1 MEHTAQAES
10 EARPAH
16 APEAATESGVTTG
29 GKATAGAI
37 REGGYAA
44 GLRNR
49 QVQMIAFGGAIGTG
63 LFLGAGERLNV
74 AGPSLVIIFAITGL
88 FAFFITRAMG
98 ELVMHRPTSGSFV
111 SYSREFLGEKAAYTT
126 GWVYFLHWI
135 CSGIA
140 EITAVAMYLQYWAAF
155 RDIPQWTLALVA
167 LLVVLGA
174 NLISVRWFGE
184 FEFWF
189 SIIKVAAIL
198 AFLAIGCWLLA
209 SRHPVDGHS
218 TGPQLIAD
226 NGGMLPN
233 GLLPAIVLIQGV
245 VFAYAAIEMVGIA
258 SGETENPRKVIPRAI
273 NSVSWRI
280 VLFYVG
286 SVLLLVLLLPW
297 SAYKAGESPF
307 VTLLGKL
314 GVPGISGIMNFVI
327 LTAALSS
334 CNSGLYSTGRVLRSM
349 GLAGS
354 APGFTTKMSK
364 KGVPYGGVL
373 LTATCY
379 IAGII
384 LNYIVPERAFSIVI
398 NFSAITM
405 IGTWVMIMI
414 CQMVLRRKSLRGE
427 LERPSFRL
435 PGAPYT
441 SWLTIVFLVAVVVL
455 MVVGGGDSAMSVYC
469 SPLIVAGLVIG
480 WFLTRKRVAEH
491 AAAASA
497 SASASVPAP
506 ASASDSAS

>member
-1 MEHTAQAES
+1 MEHTAEAEQA
-10 EARPAH
+10 
-16 APEAATESGVTTG
+16 APPTSSAGTAASG
-29 GKATAGAI
+29 GAPV

-49 QVQMIAFGGAIGTG
+49 QVQMIAVGGAIGTG
-63 LFLGAGERLNV
+63 LFLGAGERLHA
-74 AGPSLVIIFAITGL
+74 AGPILVVVFAVTGL
-88 FAFFITRAMG
+88 FAFFIARAMG

-111 SYSREFLGEKAAYTT
+111 SYSREFLGEKAAYTA
-126 GWVYFLHWI
+126 GWVYFLHWV

-140 EITAVAMYLQYWAAF
+140 EITAVAMYLHYWAAF
-155 RDIPQWTLALVA
+155 RDIPQWMLALVA
-167 LLVVLGA
+167 LLVVLTA

-189 SIIKVAAIL
+189 AIIKVAAII

-226 NGGMLPN
+226 HGGMMPN
-233 GLLPAIVLIQGV
+233 GLLASVVLIQGV

-258 SGETENPRKVIPRAI
+258 AGETENPRKVIPRAI

-280 VLFYVG
+280 VVFYVG
-286 SVLLLVLLLPW
+286 TVLLLVLLLPW

-314 GVPGISGIMNFVI
+314 GVPGVSGVMNFVI

-354 APGFTTKMSK
+354 APKFTTLMNKR
-364 KGVPYGGVL
+364 GVPYGGIL
-373 LTATCY
+373 LTASCY
-379 IAGII
+379 ILGIV
-384 LNYIVPERAFSIVI
+384 LNYVVPERAFAIVL

-414 CQMVLRRKSLRGE
+414 CQMVLRRRAARGE
-427 LERPSFRL
+427 VERPAFRL
-435 PGAPYT
+435 PGAPFT
-441 SWLTIVFLVAVVVL
+441 SWLTLAFLAAVVVL
-455 MVVGGGDSAMSVYC
+455 MCVDGGDAAWSVAC
-469 SPLIVAGLVIG
+469 VPLIVAALVGG
-480 WFLTRKRVAEH
+480 WFLVRGKVANGRHEATGDRH
-491 AAAASA
+491 EAGDDRREVA
-497 SASASVPAP
+497 
-506 ASASDSAS
+506 D

>member
-1 MEHTAQAES
+1 MEHTAD
-10 EARPAH
+10 
-16 APEAATESGVTTG
+16 T
-29 GKATAGAI
+29 ATAVRPDTATAAKGTSEPI

-49 QVQMIAFGGAIGTG
+49 QVQMIAVGGAIGTG
-63 LFLGAGERLNV
+63 LFLGAGERLHK
-74 AGPSLVIIFAITGL
+74 AGPMLVVIFAVTGL
-88 FAFFITRAMG
+88 VAFFITRAMG

-111 SYSREFLGEKAAYTT
+111 SYSREFLGEKAAYTA
-126 GWVYFLHWI
+126 GWVYFLHWV

-140 EITAVAMYLQYWAAF
+140 EITAVAMYMHYWAAF
-155 RDIPQWTLALVA
+155 RDIPQWVLALFA
-167 LLVVLGA
+167 LVVVLAA

-189 SIIKVAAIL
+189 AIIKVAAIL

-209 SRHPVDGHS
+209 SRHPIEGHAG
-218 TGPQLIAD
+218 GPQLITD
-226 NGGMLPN
+226 NGGIMPG
-233 GLLPAIVLIQGV
+233 GLLASLVVMQGV

-258 SGETENPRKVIPRAI
+258 AGETENPRKVIPRAI

-280 VLFYVG
+280 VVFYVG

-297 SAYKAGESPF
+297 TAYKAGESPF

-354 APGFTTKMSK
+354 APKFTTVMNKR
-364 KGVPYGGVL
+364 GVPFGGIL
-373 LTATCY
+373 LTASCY
-379 IAGII
+379 ILGIV
-384 LNYIVPERAFSIVI
+384 LNYLVPERAFSIVL

-414 CQMVLRRKSLRGE
+414 CQMVLRRRAARGE
-427 LERPSFRL
+427 VEQPSFKL
-435 PGAPYT
+435 PGAPFT

-455 MVVGGGDSAMSVYC
+455 MCVGGGDAAWSVAC
-469 SPLIVAGLVIG
+469 VPLIALALVGG
-480 WFLTRKRVAEH
+480 WFLVRGKVDALAGQERRAVAAE
-491 AAAASA
+491 SA
-497 SASASVPAP
+497 E
-506 ASASDSAS
+506 

>member
-1 MEHTAQAES
+1 MEHTAQAEPQ
-10 EARPAH
+10 ARPAQ
-16 APEAATESGVTTG
+16 ASAAATGGSATG
-29 GKATAGAI
+29 AAGAI
-37 REGGYAA
+37 REGGYTA

-49 QVQMIAFGGAIGTG
+49 QVQMIAIGGAIGTG
-63 LFLGAGERLNV
+63 LFLGAGERLHA
-74 AGPSLVIIFAITGL
+74 AGPSLVVIFALTGL
-88 FAFFITRAMG
+88 FAFFISRAMG

-111 SYSREFLGEKAAYTT
+111 SYSREFLGEKAAYTA
-126 GWVYFLHWI
+126 GWVYFLHWV

-140 EITAVAMYLQYWAAF
+140 EITAVAMYLHYWAAF
-155 RDIPQWTLALVA
+155 RDIPQWTLALFA
-167 LLVVLGA
+167 LLVVLVA

-209 SRHPVDGHS
+209 SRHPVDGHG

-233 GLLPAIVLIQGV
+233 GLLAAVVLIQGV

-258 SGETENPRKVIPRAI
+258 AGETANPRKVIPRAI

-297 SAYKAGESPF
+297 TAYKAGESPF
-307 VTLLGKL
+307 VTLMGKL

-354 APGFTTKMSK
+354 APAFTTKMNK
-364 KGVPYGGVL
+364 RGVPFGGVL
-373 LTATCY
+373 LTACCY
-379 IAGII
+379 ILGIV
-384 LNYIVPERAFSIVI
+384 LNYVVPERAFSIVL

-405 IGTWVMIMI
+405 IGTWVMIMV
-414 CQMVLRRKSLRGE
+414 CQMVLRRKALRGE
-427 LERPSFRL
+427 LERPAFRL
-435 PGAPYT
+435 PGAPFT
-441 SWLTIVFLVAVVVL
+441 SWLTLAFLGVVVVL
-455 MVVGGGDSAMSVYC
+455 MCVDGGDAAWSVAC
-469 SPLIVAGLVIG
+469 VPLIAIGLVIG
-480 WFLTRKRVAEH
+480 WFAVRGRVAERQATGH
-491 AAAASA
+491 LA
-497 SASASVPAP
+497 VEQHPAEQQG
-506 ASASDSAS
+506 

>member
-1 MEHTAQAES
+1 MEHTAEAEQA
-10 EARPAH
+10 APPAP
-16 APEAATESGVTTG
+16 ATG
-29 GKATAGAI
+29 GAAPGGPV

-49 QVQMIAFGGAIGTG
+49 QVQMIAVGGAIGTG
-63 LFLGAGERLNV
+63 LFLGAGERLHA
-74 AGPSLVIIFAITGL
+74 AGPILVVVFAVTGL
-88 FAFFITRAMG
+88 FAFFIARAMG

-111 SYSREFLGEKAAYTT
+111 SYSREFLGEKAAYTA
-126 GWVYFLHWI
+126 GWVYFLHWV

-140 EITAVAMYLQYWAAF
+140 EITAVAMYLHYWALF
-155 RDIPQWTLALVA
+155 RDIPQWTLALFA
-167 LLVVLGA
+167 LLVVLTA

-189 SIIKVAAIL
+189 AIIKVAAII

-209 SRHPVDGHS
+209 GRHPVDGHS

-226 NGGMLPN
+226 NGGMMPN
-233 GLLPAIVLIQGV
+233 GLLASVVLIQGV

-258 SGETENPRKVIPRAI
+258 AGETEHPRKVIPRAI

-280 VLFYVG
+280 VVFYVG
-286 SVLLLVLLLPW
+286 TVLLLVLLLPW

-314 GVPGISGIMNFVI
+314 GVPGVSGVMNFVI

-354 APGFTTKMSK
+354 APKFTTLMNKR
-364 KGVPYGGVL
+364 GVPYGGIL
-373 LTATCY
+373 LTASCY
-379 IAGII
+379 ILGIV
-384 LNYIVPERAFSIVI
+384 LNYVVPERAFAIVL

-414 CQMVLRRKSLRGE
+414 CQMVLRHRAARGE
-427 LERPSFRL
+427 VEQPAFRL
-435 PGAPYT
+435 PGAPFT
-441 SWLTIVFLVAVVVL
+441 SWLTLAFLAAVVVL
-455 MVVGGGDSAMSVYC
+455 MCVAGGDAAWSVAC
-469 SPLIVAGLVIG
+469 VPLIVAALVGG
-480 WFLTRKRVAEH
+480 WFLVRGKV
-491 AAAASA
+491 
-497 SASASVPAP
+497 
-506 ASASDSAS
+506 SDESQRR

>member
-1 MEHTAQAES
+1 MEHTAEAERT
-10 EARPAH
+10 APPTPAASGATPASGTAAASG
-16 APEAATESGVTTG
+16 APV
-29 GKATAGAI
+29 

-49 QVQMIAFGGAIGTG
+49 QVQMIAVGGAIGTG
-63 LFLGAGERLNV
+63 LFLGAGERLHA
-74 AGPSLVIIFAITGL
+74 AGPILVVVFAITGL
-88 FAFFITRAMG
+88 FAFFIARAMG

-111 SYSREFLGEKAAYTT
+111 SYSREFLGEKAAYTA
-126 GWVYFLHWI
+126 GWVYFLHWV

-140 EITAVAMYLQYWAAF
+140 EITAVAMYLQYWGAF
-155 RDIPQWTLALVA
+155 RGIPQWTLALFA
-167 LLVVLGA
+167 LLVVLAA

-189 SIIKVAAIL
+189 AIIKVAAIL

-226 NGGMLPN
+226 NGGMMPN
-233 GLLPAIVLIQGV
+233 GLLASVVLIQGV

-258 SGETENPRKVIPRAI
+258 AGETENPRKVIPRAI

-280 VLFYVG
+280 VVFYVG
-286 SVLLLVLLLPW
+286 TVLLLVLLLPW

-314 GVPGISGIMNFVI
+314 GVPGVSGVMNFVI

-354 APGFTTKMSK
+354 APKFTTLMNKR
-364 KGVPYGGVL
+364 GVPYGGIL
-373 LTATCY
+373 LTASCY
-379 IAGII
+379 ILGIV
-384 LNYIVPERAFSIVI
+384 LNYVVPERAFSIVL

-414 CQMVLRRKSLRGE
+414 CQMVLRRRAARGE
-427 LERPSFRL
+427 VEQPAFRL
-435 PGAPYT
+435 PGAPFT
-441 SWLTIVFLVAVVVL
+441 SWLTLAFLAAVVVL
-455 MVVGGGDSAMSVYC
+455 MCVDGGDAAWSVACVPLIAAALVGGWY
-469 SPLIVAGLVIG
+469 LVRG
-480 WFLTRKRVAEH
+480 RVANN
-491 AAAASA
+491 
-497 SASASVPAP
+497 
-506 ASASDSAS
+506 DR